1 MRTILLGAPSVRAVA
16 LLTFVGGRRAQ
27 TTSSA
32 VLNSLEV
39 QQLITR
45 AEPAD
50 HARLEVHFA
59 VLAEQ
64 YAADAKRHSAMA
76 QAFIASPIRRTAANS
91 AADHCK
97 RLEQLNLQS
106 AATLRELAAHHEG
119 LAAGK
124 GHRYH
129 VAQPASKV
137 VPAPL
142 PQRRGT
148 HRPGG
153 QGEPARRSPRPPGS
167 TSRPWR
173 SGTPRTPVITSRWRR
188 RTGARE
194 SPRRPCIATV
204 WSRCRGMRRRKPP
217 RLRRCTS
224 SLPAWLGKHR
234 VRSSGPA
241 TCRRSG
247 RSA

>member
-1 MRTILLGAPSVRAVA
+1 MRGIPLGAWSVSA
-16 LLTFVGGRRAQ
+16 LALFTFVGGASAQ

-39 QQLITR
+39 QKLIKR

-106 AATLRELAAHHEG
+106 AATVRELAAYHEG

-124 GHRYH
+124 VSAVPRGAARFEGGAGATAPTAEELGALAAKATTPADHRGLEEYFLTSAKRYTADGKEH
-129 VAQPASKV
+129 VAMAG
-137 VPAPL
+137 AY
-142 PQRRGT
+142 RGT
-148 HRPGG
+148 RLAGAAVHCDRLI
-153 QGEPARRSPRPPGS
+153 EL
-167 TSRPWR
+167 SRD
-173 SGTPRTPVITSRWRR
+173 S
-188 RTGARE
+188 AKE
-194 SPRRPCIATV
+194 ATAAAAMHKQLAGV
-204 WSRCRGMRRRKPP
+204 TR
-217 RLRRCTS
+217 
-224 SLPAWLGKHR
+224 
-234 VRSSGPA
+234 
-241 TCRRSG
+241 
-247 RSA
+247 